1 MPGYE
6 ILESRLFK
14 PYREDGIN
22 ANDVKLGFLDFL
34 REIKSSVNDIPGL
47 SSFMV
52 TGIEDVLYMTE
63 RKDRLKIAREI
74 HNILQAAASALERKK
89 IQVQIV
95 CKGKLKKGEPLWID
109 YRGERLPIDL
119 IFGSTITEDVRGMKI
134 YRAGFNLST

>member
-1 MPGYE
+1 
-6 ILESRLFK
+6 
-14 PYREDGIN
+14 
-22 ANDVKLGFLDFL
+22 
-34 REIKSSVNDIPGL
+34 
-47 SSFMV
+47 MV

-95 CKGKLKKGEPLWID
+95 CKGKLKKGEFLWID